1 MTKKTAPIT
10 EAAKA
15 KRLSPVA
22 LVKAVFTQHLQL
34 KRGERGLEIVL
45 GQPEPAPRAAMH
57 DDEERAMSAE
67 LRALLDAKPGSR
79 KVLRALAVVEHQ
91 LRRRGNALFIH
102 DMKPAALKLT
112 LREIDAVA
120 PTHGRGI
127 AGLRQRLLDALS
139 LRERLAREDEE
150 RRPPSSFIGEGKLH
164 VREGSLSDFES
175 AFGTH

>member
-1 MTKKTAPIT
+1 
-10 EAAKA
+10 
-15 KRLSPVA
+15 VA
-22 LVKAVFTQHLQL
+22 LVKAVFTQHLRLQ
-34 KRGERGLEIVL
+34 RGERGLEIVL
-45 GQPEPAPRAAMH
+45 GRPEPAPKPVMQ
-57 DDEERAMSAE
+57 DDEERAMQVE

-102 DMKPAALKLT
+102 DMKPAALKHT

-127 AGLRQRLLDALS
+127 AGLRQRLLDALT

-150 RRPPSSFIGEGKLH
+150 RRPPSTFIGEGKLQ

-175 AFGTH
+175 AFGVR